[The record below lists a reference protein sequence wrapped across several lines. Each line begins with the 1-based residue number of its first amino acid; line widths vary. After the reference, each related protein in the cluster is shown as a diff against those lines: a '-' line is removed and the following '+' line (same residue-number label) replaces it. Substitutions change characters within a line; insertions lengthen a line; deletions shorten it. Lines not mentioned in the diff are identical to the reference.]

1 MTGDEGPAIA
11 TTAGRSFAERH
22 DQVAKLQASDV
33 KETGRLDF
41 FSDPRSPRPHAF
53 CRTLERPPCRLGA
66 IAAAARDASMRF
78 QAWDGSCVTVR
89 APDIS
94 REGAAR

>member
-1 MTGDEGPAIA
+1 MTADEGPAIA
-11 TTAGRSFAERH
+11 TTAGRSFAGRH

-33 KETGRLDF
+33 KEAGRLDF

-53 CRTLERPPCRLGA
+53 CRTLERALVGWARLQQPRAMHPCG
-66 IAAAARDASMRF
+66 F
-78 QAWDGSCVTVR
+78 KPGWVCVTVR

>member
-1 MTGDEGPAIA
+1 MTAGEDPAIA

-41 FSDPRSPRPHAF
+41 FF
-53 CRTLERPPCRLGA
+53 
-66 IAAAARDASMRF
+66 
-78 QAWDGSCVTVR
+78 
-89 APDIS
+89 
-94 REGAAR
+94 